1 VAARSNRAGRKF
13 FRGQKLKKG
22 FTLIELLIVVIIIL
36 TLASISAPQY
46 FKLIERFRN
55 SEVLFIMG
63 EIKRAQE
70 RFYLKKGVY
79 TNNFSDLDIEIKNE
93 KTQKPCEGNRVCEL
107 KYYLIKIK
115 LVDNEKSYFILAK
128 RKEKPPV
135 NKRYTP
141 GYIFFYNHKTGS
153 FGCNDANCVRDF
165 L

>member
-1 VAARSNRAGRKF
+1 M
-13 FRGQKLKKG
+13 KKG
-22 FTLIELLIVVIIIL
+22 FTLIELLVVVIIIS

-63 EIKRAQE
+63 EIKRAEE

-93 KTQKPCEGNRVCEL
+93 KTQKPCEGNAVCEL

-115 LVDNEKSYFILAK
+115 LLDNGKSYFILAK
-128 RKEKPPV
+128 RKEKPALHR
-135 NKRYTP
+135 RYSP
-141 GYIFFYNHKTGS
+141 GYIFYYDSKTDS